1 MDENIHYRDPST
13 RSDLVSY
20 TGSTVEVRMNNN
32 NNTLG
37 SPQSYNVGFAISSI
51 AVGDFDNNNF
61 NDIIV
66 GGGSGT
72 VMIFRNINGTINWT
86 SPLWTVSLSLS
97 SPIVLVGDMG
107 TPTDPNRND
116 GWVDVVVSGYE
127 APVKVFANTQGTFS
141 STPQQSFQSGLP
153 YSVVGKMMLADIQ
166 NTGGLSFVYTH
177 GSAPIGQP
185 ATMMIRAHKHTGNP
199 APAPPKG
206 VSSSIVP
213 GSFGYYYPKVSWAPN
228 SERDI
233 AGYDIY
239 RKVTGVCGNGVWYY
253 LASVNATTSEYTDG
267 SIGTAGLGNDCRG
280 YYKVQAKD
288 TQAPNPAGYSD
299 FSQEVYVDFS
309 SLWFKR
315 GAGEEPKPQFIPS
328 AYALHAAYPNPF
340 NPSTEIKFDLP
351 EDGHVTLAVYDML
364 GRKVADLVNSN
375 YAAGYH
381 SAAWNA
387 NEIASGVYFA
397 RFAATDINGALKLSK
412 VSKLILSK

>member
-1 MDENIHYRDPST
+1 MA
-13 RSDLVSY
+13 LK
-20 TGSTVEVRMNNN
+20 
-32 NNTLG
+32 
-37 SPQSYNVGFAISSI
+37 
-51 AVGDFDNNNF
+51 
-61 NDIIV
+61 
-66 GGGSGT
+66 GGGVFPSEWSFGR
-72 VMIFRNINGTINWT
+72 IF
-86 SPLWTVSLSLS
+86 L
-97 SPIVLVGDMG
+97 
-107 TPTDPNRND
+107 
-116 GWVDVVVSGYE
+116 Y
-127 APVKVFANTQGTFS
+127 
-141 STPQQSFQSGLP
+141 
-153 YSVVGKMMLADIQ
+153 
-166 NTGGLSFVYTH
+166 
-177 GSAPIGQP
+177 
-185 ATMMIRAHKHTGNP
+185 KHTGNP

-213 GSFGYYYPKVSWAPN
+213 GSFSYYYPKVSWAPN

-253 LASVNATTSEYTDG
+253 LASVNAATSEYTDG

-351 EDGHVTLAVYDML
+351 EDGHITLAVYDML

-381 SAAWNA
+381 SATWNA

-412 VSKLILSK
+412 IGKLILTK